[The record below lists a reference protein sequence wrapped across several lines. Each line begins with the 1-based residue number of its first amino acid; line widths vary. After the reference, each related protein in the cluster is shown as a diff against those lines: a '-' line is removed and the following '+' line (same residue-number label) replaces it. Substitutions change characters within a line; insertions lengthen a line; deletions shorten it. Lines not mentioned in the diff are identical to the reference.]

1 MKGFVILATILA
13 TLMGWLWFAAAAK
26 ADYNA
31 GCVSQ
36 PWRLGLRAVTR
47 TLCDGPILPDGSWK
61 RARQFYV
68 PAYMVGGSS
77 RCYQYGSGYGVGAG
91 GGIYGGTT
99 NCSYSEPH
107 EVAEFKKIEVYIVTP
122 ATVLPDEPGHINEG
136 QIT

>member
-1 MKGFVILATILA
+1 MRGFTILSTILA
-13 TLMGWLWFAAAAK
+13 IIMGWLWFAATAR
-26 ADYNA
+26 ADYEA

-36 PWRLGLRAVTR
+36 PWRLGLRATTR
-47 TLCDGPILPDGSWK
+47 TLCDGPIQADGSWT

-77 RCYQYGSGYGVGAG
+77 SCYNYGSGYGIGSS

-107 EVAEFKKIEVYIVTP
+107 EVAEFKKIEVYWVTP
-122 ATVLPDEPGHINEG
+122 ATILPNEPGHIAQG
-136 QIT
+136 VIA